1 MKKQSTQV
9 QARKRT
15 VNRDLTPRRG
25 DVARGGIIAILIG
38 LLRPQPAQPAAVP
51 LNTPRG

>member
-1 MKKQSTQV
+1 MKKLGTQV

-15 VNRDLTPRRG
+15 VNRDLTPRKG
-25 DVARGGIIAILIG
+25 DARGGIIAVLSG
-38 LLRPQPAQPAAVP
+38 LLRPQPAQPATVP